1 MKSIR
6 FVMDSVTRPGQ
17 THPHQLLKY
26 WSSPPHHSRSR
37 KIIRK
42 IYTFNDSF
50 QMSGYNQRVI
60 IITYLLI
67 VHYNNLKWGICQFGS
82 DIYFGNEF
90 QRCNFLSLSWC
101 HVRFVW
107 FSSENFNHQDYLS
120 QPLWNGISTVRQTEI
135 IDSFIFNSK
144 KVKIFYDAKQA
155 REREEASGSSSDRNE
170 PFILLNTGLW
180 DDVILQD
187 HN

>member
-6 FVMDSVTRPGQ
+6 FLMESVTRPGQ
-17 THPHQLLKY
+17 THPRQLLEY
-26 WSSPPHHSRSR
+26 WSPTSQQSRQN
-37 KIIRK
+37 
-42 IYTFNDSF
+42 YQEDLHVNDSF